1 MQVGMCVLAMATFS
15 LIGDRVMSK
24 LALFPL
30 SLHTAI
36 GNGSLCPNGEQH
48 WEQDGQDHVLGTGL
62 EACWGSPNKPARAP
76 AVFNVLLLHCCWE

>member
-1 MQVGMCVLAMATFS
+1 MCVLAMATFS
-15 LIGDRVMSK
+15 LIRDRVMSK

-48 WEQDGQDHVLGTGL
+48 WGQDGQDHVLGTGL
-62 EACWGSPNKPARAP
+62 EPLWGSPDEPARVP
-76 AVFNVLLLHCCWE
+76 AVFNLLLLHCDWE

>member
-1 MQVGMCVLAMATFS
+1 MCVLAMATFS

-48 WEQDGQDHVLGTGL
+48 WEQDGHDHVLGTGL
-62 EACWGSPNKPARAP
+62 EACWGSPDKPARAP
-76 AVFNVLLLHCCWE
+76 AVFNLLLLHCCWE